1 VGFIQPNGAIMT
13 NFKTL
18 TAIVIFS
25 AAVATPVF
33 AQDANVTA
41 PTHHARAVAPQNFR
55 GAYNQ
60 VGGAPYDNAPQT
72 REELINQQNF
82 GFSGRNPARVGGEN
96 PDLNPP
102 S

>member
-1 VGFIQPNGAIMT
+1 VGFIQSNGAIMT
-13 NFKTL
+13 KFKTL
-18 TAIVIFS
+18 TAIAIFS

-33 AQDANVTA
+33 AQDTNVTA
-41 PTHHARAVAPQNFR
+41 PTHHGRAVDHQNFR

-60 VGGAPYDNAPQT
+60 SGTPYDNAPQT
-72 REELINQQNF
+72 HEELINQQNF

>member
-1 VGFIQPNGAIMT
+1 MT
-13 NFKTL
+13 KFKTL
-18 TAIVIFS
+18 SAIVVLS
-25 AAVATPVF
+25 AVIATPVL

-41 PTHHARAVAPQNFR
+41 PARATTHQNFR

-60 VGGAPYDNAPQT
+60 IGAPYDRAPQT
-72 REELINQQNF
+72 REEYINQENF
-82 GFSGRNPARVGGEN
+82 GFSGRNPQRVGGEN

>member
-1 VGFIQPNGAIMT
+1 VGFIQSNGAAMT
-13 NFKTL
+13 KFKTL
-18 TAIVIFS
+18 AAIAIFS

-33 AQDANVTA
+33 AQDASVTA
-41 PTHHARAVAPQNFR
+41 PAHRARAVAHQDFR

-60 VGGAPYDNAPQT
+60 VGAPYDNAPQT

>member
-1 VGFIQPNGAIMT
+1 MSK
-13 NFKTL
+13 FKTL
-18 TAIVIFS
+18 AATAIFS
-25 AAVATPVF
+25 AAIATPVF

-41 PTHHARAVAPQNFR
+41 PTHHGRAVDHQNLR

-60 VGGAPYDNAPQT
+60 VNSAAPYDNAPQT
-72 REELINQQNF
+72 REELINQENF

>member
-1 VGFIQPNGAIMT
+1 MT

-18 TAIVIFS
+18 TAIAIFS
-25 AAVATPVF
+25 AAIATPVF
-33 AQDANVTA
+33 AQDASVTA
-41 PTHHARAVAPQNFR
+41 PTHHARAVAHQNFR

-60 VGGAPYDNAPQT
+60 VSGAPYDNAPQT
-72 REELINQQNF
+72 QQELMNRENF

-96 PDLNPP
+96 PDLNPA